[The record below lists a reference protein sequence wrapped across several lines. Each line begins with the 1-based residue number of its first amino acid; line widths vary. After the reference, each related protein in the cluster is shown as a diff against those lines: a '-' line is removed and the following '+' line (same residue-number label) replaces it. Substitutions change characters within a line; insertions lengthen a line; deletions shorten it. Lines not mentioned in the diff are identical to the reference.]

1 MWSGVGLAATY
12 AGLASESVLR
22 DLCDF
27 AGPLWPQL
35 AQGAAFAAKAR
46 QRAGNLTPYTEL
58 AAKVL
63 CGLSA
68 TDAVVRILGFS
79 ELVVVVN
86 HLLACSL
93 QIWGLLGVI
102 PET

>member
-1 MWSGVGLAATY
+1 M
-12 AGLASESVLR
+12 
-22 DLCDF
+22 
-27 AGPLWPQL
+27 
-35 AQGAAFAAKAR
+35 
-46 QRAGNLTPYTEL
+46 
-58 AAKVL
+58 
-63 CGLSA
+63 
-68 TDAVVRILGFS
+68 VRILGFS